1 MRVSKEDD
9 HWFVVQ
15 THACSEDKAAFNL
28 RRQGFE
34 AFTPKYLKR
43 RSHARKIEMV
53 GAPLFPRYLFVK
65 MSIITA
71 NWRAIKST
79 LGVSN
84 LVCFGENPASVPD
97 GLIETLMTSE
107 DELGYI
113 DLAGRREKF
122 KKGQGVEIVDG
133 PMMDMT
139 AVFDCMNDKDRVVV
153 LLDILGRQVRAC
165 VPLKDIR
172 SLA

>member
-1 MRVSKEDD
+1 MNVSVQNDC
-9 HWFVVQ
+9 WFVVQ
-15 THACSEDKAAFNL
+15 THAQNEDKAAFNL
-28 RRQGFE
+28 QRQGFE
-34 AFTPKYLKR
+34 AFIPKYLKR

-53 GAPLFPRYLFVK
+53 GTPLFPRYLFVK
-65 MSIITA
+65 MNIKTA

-79 LGVSN
+79 FGVSN
-84 LVCFGENPASVPD
+84 LVCFGESPASVPD
-97 GLIETLMTSE
+97 DLIETLMTSE
-107 DELGYI
+107 DEHGYI

-133 PMMDMT
+133 PMMEMA
-139 AVFDCMNDKDRVVV
+139 AVFDCMNDKDRVFV

-172 SLA
+172 SVA

>member
-1 MRVSKEDD
+1 MSQQDD
-9 HWFVVQ
+9 RWFVVQ

-65 MSIITA
+65 MSIETA

-79 LGVSN
+79 FGVSN

-107 DELGYI
+107 DDNGYI
-113 DLAGRREKF
+113 DFAGRREKF
-122 KKGQGVEIVDG
+122 KKGQSVEIIEG
-133 PMMDMT
+133 PMMEMT

-153 LLDILGRQVRAC
+153 LLDILGRQVRAR
-165 VPLKDIR
+165 VQLKDIK
-172 SLA
+172 SVA